1 MINIYIAD
9 DHPLIREGFKKII
22 SKEIDMDVVGEAQN
36 SETLLEDLE
45 SLYVDILILD
55 LKMPGKGG
63 MELIKELRDIYPQ
76 LLILVVS
83 ALSEENY
90 AVRSLKMGANGFISK
105 TQAINEL
112 VKAIRSILSRGKY
125 ISTNVADLLL
135 DEVENKNITAPH
147 KNLSER
153 EFQIMCMIAD
163 GKKIKQIA
171 NELFLSVSTVNTY
184 RSRIMQKID
193 LKTNYELIKYVLEN
207 DLM

>member
-36 SETLLEDLE
+36 SETLLKDLE

-184 RSRIMQKID
+184 RCK
-193 LKTNYELIKYVLEN
+193 K
-207 DLM
+207 

>member
-36 SETLLEDLE
+36 SETLLKDLE